1 MLSPRPSRTLHRD
14 WNPTM
19 VQLKSSPVSC
29 GSRCLTGV
37 YFTDFAILRS
47 QSVENFIAL
56 RISSVL
62 FDIGY
67 AADVL
72 KSESSRRFLVME
84 YSFYSFIIPALSA
97 YFPVFCCFFR
107 SRHLPSAHPLI
118 VFMAFKKS
126 RAL

>member
-1 MLSPRPSRTLHRD
+1 MLSPRPSRALHRD

-19 VQLKSSPVSC
+19 IELKASLVFC

-47 QSVENFIAL
+47 QSVKNFIAL
-56 RISSVL
+56 RISAVL
-62 FDIGY
+62 FDISY

-72 KSESSRRFLVME
+72 KSESSRHFLEME
-84 YSFYSFIIPALSA
+84 YSFYLFIITAWSA

-118 VFMAFKKS
+118 VVMAFKKS